1 MRTASPILFIG
12 LFLFIPATLRSEDSD
27 PLPDPQFTLA
37 EDVIY
42 GRKWG
47 TALTM
52 DVFSP
57 QENSNGCGLILV
69 LSSGWMSDK
78 GAIGRA
84 FNRELLRRGYTVF
97 EVAHGSQPRF
107 TIPEILE
114 DLHRAVRFIR
124 HHAADYRIDPEHL
137 GIYGRSAGG
146 HLSLM
151 QGVAG
156 QPGNPEDKDPVNR
169 HSSRVQAVAAFF
181 PPTDF
186 LNYGQPGETALG
198 TGLLKNFTAPFAFQ
212 QFDNEL
218 KAFVPITDPERRLE
232 IGRQISPANH
242 VDSADPPT
250 ILFHGDQDRVVPLQQ
265 SRLIGEKLRDAGVPS
280 RLIIHPG
287 EKHGWK
293 NVEADLI
300 LVADWFDQYL
310 LQQPAK

>member
-1 MRTASPILFIG
+1 MNSFALKLTLFAVG
-12 LFLFIPATLRSEDSD
+12 SVLFVATLR
-27 PLPDPQFTLA
+27 A
-37 EDVIY
+37 EESPPEPRFALRENVIY
-42 GRKWG
+42 SRKWG
-47 TALTM
+47 TALTY
-52 DVFSP
+52 DVFTP
-57 QENSNGCGLILV
+57 EDKPNGRGVILV

-124 HHAADYRIDPEHL
+124 HHASEYRIDPDHL

-151 QGVAG
+151 QGLAG
-156 QPGNPEDKDPVNR
+156 QDGPPEDQDPVNR
-169 HSSRVQAVAAFF
+169 ESSRVQAVAAFF

-186 LNYGQPGETALG
+186 LNYGKPEESALG

-212 QFDNEL
+212 EFDSEHKL
-218 KAFVPITDPERRLE
+218 FVPITDPERRRE
-232 IGRQISPANH
+232 IGRRISPASH
-242 VDSADPPT
+242 VDSSDPPT
-250 ILFHGDQDRVVPLQQ
+250 ILFHGDQDRVVPVQQ
-265 SRLIGEKLRDAGVPS
+265 SQWIEDKLRSAGVPTQ
-280 RLIIHPG
+280 LVIHPG

-293 NVEADLI
+293 NIEPDLQ
-300 LVADWFDQYL
+300 LVADWFDRYL
-310 LQQPAK
+310 VPMTPN